1 MDALELVRFAI
12 GALRGHRLRTALSVA
27 GVAVGIAAVV
37 ALTALGEGARQYV
50 VQEFSS
56 LGTNLL
62 IVIPGKVETS
72 GMLPFGGTTNDLT
85 IDDYRA
91 VASRIPY
98 VVDAAPLATG
108 TEVLRAEGRSRS
120 VAVFGTTAELARVRR
135 LVVGSGRFLTPGDPD
150 RGGSE
155 VVLGV
160 KVAHELFRA
169 VSPLGRVVRIGEWR
183 YRVVGVLAPRGRS
196 LGFDFDD
203 IVFIPVRTS
212 MRMFNRSSLFRIL
225 VEVGSDR
232 NLAPAKKAVLE
243 LLAERHRVEDVTVI
257 TQDAVVSTFNSV
269 FGVLTLALVAIA
281 SVSLTVAGVG
291 IMNVMLVAVAERRRE
306 IGLLKALGASTG
318 QVLAVF
324 IAEAT
329 VLSSLGGAVGLA
341 AGWLSIRAF
350 VQIYPTFPAAAPTWA
365 IVSSLVVSLTVGVV
379 FGVVPA
385 RRAAKLDPV
394 EALVGR

>member
-1 MDALELVRFAI
+1 MDAVELVRFAI

-62 IVIPGKVETS
+62 IVIPGKIETS

-85 IDDYRA
+85 IDDFRA

-108 TEVLRAEGRSRS
+108 TEVVRAAGRSRS
-120 VAVFGTTAELARVRR
+120 VAVLGTTAELARVRR
-135 LVVGSGRFLTPGDPD
+135 LEIGSGRFLTPGDPD

-155 VVLGV
+155 VVLGI
-160 KVAHELFRA
+160 KVANEVFGG
-169 VSPLGRVVRIGEWR
+169 VSALGKLVRIGEWR
-183 YRVVGVLAPRGRS
+183 FRVVGVLAPRGRS

-212 MRMFNRSSLFRIL
+212 MRMFNRSTLFRIL
-225 VEVGSDR
+225 IEVGSDR
-232 NLAPAKKAVLE
+232 NLAPAKKAVIE

-306 IGLLKALGASTG
+306 IGLLKALGATTR

-324 IAEAT
+324 ITEAT
-329 VLSSLGGAVGLA
+329 VLSSIGGAVGLA

-350 VQIYPTFPAAAPTWA
+350 VQVYPTFPAATPTWA
-365 IVSSLVVSLTVGVV
+365 VVSSLAVSLGVGII

-394 EALVGR
+394 QALGGR

>member
-1 MDALELVRFAI
+1 MKAVELIGFAI
-12 GALRGHRLRTALSVA
+12 GALRGHRLRTVLSVA

-62 IVIPGKVETS
+62 IVIPGKVETT
-72 GMLPFGGTTNDLT
+72 GMMPFGGTTNDLT

-91 VASRIPY
+91 VATRIPY
-98 VVDAAPLATG
+98 VVEAAPLATG
-108 TEVLRAEGRSRS
+108 TEVVRAEGRSRS
-120 VAVFGTTAELARVRR
+120 VGVFGTTAELAEVRR
-135 LVVGSGRFLTPGDPD
+135 LVVSSGRFLTPGDPD

-155 VVLGV
+155 VVLGL
-160 KVAHELFRA
+160 KVAQELFGA
-169 VSPLGRVVRIGEWR
+169 VSPLGKVVRIGEWR
-183 YRVVGVLAPRGRS
+183 FRVVGILAPRGRS

-203 IVFIPVRTS
+203 IVLIPVRTS

-225 VEVGSDR
+225 IEVGSDR
-232 NLAPAKKAVLE
+232 NLVPAKKAVIE
-243 LLAERHRVEDVTVI
+243 LIAERHRVEDITVI

-269 FGVLTLALVAIA
+269 FDVLTLALVGIA

-306 IGLLKALGASTG
+306 IGLLKALGASTR

-341 AGWLSIRAF
+341 VGWLSIRAF
-350 VQIYPTFPAAAPTWA
+350 VQIYPTFPAAPPTWA
-365 IVSSLVVSLTVGVV
+365 VVASLVVSLVVGIV

>member
-1 MDALELVRFAI
+1 MSAAELIRFAI

-62 IVIPGKVETS
+62 IVIPGKVETT

-85 IDDYRA
+85 VDDFRA
-91 VASRIPY
+91 VAGRIPY

-108 TEVLRAEGRSRS
+108 TEVVRAEGRSRS
-120 VAVFGTTAELARVRR
+120 VAVLGTTAELARVRR
-135 LVVGSGRFLTPGDPD
+135 LEVGSGRFLTPGDPD

-155 VVLGV
+155 VVLGI
-160 KVAHELFRA
+160 KVAHELFGA
-169 VSPLGRVVRIGEWR
+169 VSPLGKVVRIGEWR

-212 MRMFNRSSLFRIL
+212 MRMFNRSTLFRIL
-225 VEVGSDR
+225 IEVGSDR

-291 IMNVMLVAVAERRRE
+291 IMNVMLVAVAERRPE
-306 IGLLKALGASTG
+306 IGLLKALGATTR

-324 IAEAT
+324 ITEAS

-341 AGWLSIRAF
+341 VGWLSIRAF
-350 VQIYPTFPAAAPTWA
+350 VQIYPTFPAATPMWA
-365 IVSSLVVSLTVGVV
+365 VVSSLVVSLSVGIV

-394 EALVGR
+394 QALGGR